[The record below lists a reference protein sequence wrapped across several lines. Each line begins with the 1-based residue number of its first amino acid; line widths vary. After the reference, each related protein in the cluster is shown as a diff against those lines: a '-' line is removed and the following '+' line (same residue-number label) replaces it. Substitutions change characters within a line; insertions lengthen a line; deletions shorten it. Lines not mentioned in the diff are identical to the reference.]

1 MKGIKLT
8 ERIRYIHCEDP
19 EGNHGVLVLLGNERF
34 PTVHTYEVNDQDDFR
49 LGLNNLTVTE
59 NTQNELMTPL
69 QVQELI
75 TA

>member
-19 EGNHGVLVLLGNERF
+19 EGNHGVLVLLGNDRF
-34 PTVHTYEVNDQDDFR
+34 PTTHTYEVNDQADFK
-49 LGLNNLTVTE
+49 LGFNNLAVTE
-59 NTQNELMTPL
+59 NTQNELLTPL

>member
-34 PTVHTYEVNDQDDFR
+34 PTVHTYEVNDQADFR
-49 LGLNNLTVTE
+49 LGFNNLKVTE
-59 NTQNELMTPL
+59 QTQAELEVPL
-69 QVQELI
+69 QELV
-75 TA
+75 TV

>member
-1 MKGIKLT
+1 MKGIILS

-34 PTVHTYEVNDQDDFR
+34 PTVHTYEVNDQADFR
-49 LGLNNLTVTE
+49 LGFDNLKVTE
-59 NTQNELMTPL
+59 DTQNELMTPL
-69 QVQELI
+69 QVQELM